1 MKKLAKECPSFFSG
15 LKVPWFS
22 PEGYV
27 KMRAAAADRENLCD
41 TFEEFEQNAIAH
53 FDQAV
58 ADGHSTE
65 KVMIDA
71 DALIAWCVA
80 KNRPLDA
87 TARYMFTAITVMEMD
102 DRAGHA

>member
-1 MKKLAKECPSFFSG
+1 M
-15 LKVPWFS
+15 PWFS

-27 KMRAAAADRENLCD
+27 KMRAAAADKDNLFD

-58 ADGHSTE
+58 ADGHATE

-71 DALIAWCVA
+71 DALIAWCIA
-80 KNRPLDA
+80 ERRPLDGI
-87 TARYMFTAITVMEMD
+87 ARQMFAAITVYEME